1 MGLCLFALTLLPS
14 ALLSPDVSFSF
25 GKYLNSIVGR
35 IVVLPMLLFLDVDE
49 KAIKKAL
56 LCFIAFIAFDG
67 LCTFGER
74 LITGADRAHGLGMG
88 GCVMLVLLLPF
99 FLQALSFGCKR
110 RKRFPTGMGF

>member
-1 MGLCLFALTLLPS
+1 MPFCLTLLPS

-74 LITGADRAHGLGMG
+74 LITELTVPMAWGMG